1 MNGPNAARQSAA
13 QYRSSQSGCSSP
25 RLQIFLFLGILAIS
39 ALETVAADPESRRV
53 RVAVLCANDADEANL
68 LARLSDRDDVVLLE
82 RRQLERILG
91 ERSLSAPLKGPAV
104 GRLLG
109 AEYFLSLTPPD
120 HLEAVGAQS
129 GRIVYAGISLD
140 DAIRKMRDSHLPDQ
154 TRIAVIEKGGG
165 QSHQAAAALREYLMS
180 SDAVVLD
187 RSLSN
192 HIAIEHGLGEN
203 GFAGNEAAPMLGADL
218 IVFVESENRSLRLS
232 VLSPGYGG
240 VQSSADFPLPA
251 GAEPPGKALQWL
263 NSNLG
268 LQKASGEDYFPEIQI
283 EALGPF
289 YDGIAKF
296 GRGEPAAALLSFQDA
311 YDLNDK
317 FTEALHWEARC
328 YDAMGFPRLAKAARR
343 FAERGTVGRGI
354 SAPMP
359 SGAGEGIC
367 FLGVDGTQTPE
378 SRLFELES
386 LNALVAVSPD
396 PVLLPKHLAA
406 WREEYDAL
414 SGVNRTE
421 GGGWSRAPR
430 FFVSRSIHGSTRENG
445 GVAWSLVDNLS
456 GKVLAKTNSP
466 HAPDPQSLEK
476 LFRDLLAG
484 GKPPD
489 DHPGAARWTDAPMSD
504 RENSSGLL
512 RLLRNVQENPGDDS
526 LWTARIKRTGDA
538 AMGVDGYLNFGLRDE
553 LIARLP
559 ESSPHRIWLEL
570 ARIDSFLPCN
580 PKGTLFSDE
589 NPDVIADLDGF
600 YKRHAGSLAGAV
612 AHYMY
617 EFEKLS
623 ERSNA
628 EIEKQ
633 WAVVSNELLSAPG
646 LESLENGPAL
656 PKMAKHIHDL
666 AAIAQGKSEG
676 FSGLPRSPYPYR
688 LKIRL
693 AGPGRPRVDFYDTY
707 WRTGSYELY
716 KIRREFW
723 PQEAAV
729 ALRMLGRGTE
739 AFRTAPEW
747 LDQYPDSFSLLDFG
761 ISSLFFCDQGWGL
774 PFQHPFDAKRERG
787 NYRKLLDFCLIKLP
801 EHLSRLTPECQFDY
815 FCGLGRK
822 LVTSMQRY
830 QFASEISDEEYKS
843 TQQKLAAL
851 IDATAARLG
860 KSTADDNR
868 GSYWRTMPRRFD
880 SASYPF
886 WETVPDEAR
895 DPENSLRAVD
905 AAVTNSFAASPVRD
919 PSWSRAMHSHG
930 LGDWT
935 SPAKRAALVAGREG
949 ELQRLFS
956 NGPLSRQESV
966 FLLDCAILLFDGGRA
981 PEAEQWFKRIATGF
995 GGGAGQADD
1004 PTEILLNANLHR
1016 AFCLRRMGR
1025 EREALDL
1032 TREVVRDSDG
1042 LSCRMISRVLP
1053 GGKVEYRDW
1062 HKNLRTFA
1070 LRLLRDA
1077 RMHELAKTKGNLR
1090 IVEVAAPDSPQKTVR
1105 FYFRIPT
1112 GKGLAPHKI
1121 LVVVPSDNHPAP
1133 ELCFGMNPW
1142 TIFCDTM
1149 GWVLCAPDYD
1159 LYMDSATVPY
1169 HYAQLWSGESL
1180 VNAVDK
1186 LSKTEPVETTKLLL
1200 HGYGGGAK
1208 FVATFARFAPER
1220 CLAVSIN
1227 GTGFQFARD
1236 FLPGLRPMAELRSVP
1251 VLITQGEEDDLREK
1265 GLSNLDAGIAS
1276 ATLAEEAGMPVIWR
1290 SWPGIGHRAN
1300 PEMENLARAFLA
1312 GAASGTPSGS
1322 PFIGDRRTWEI
1333 FPTGDPN
1340 ISNIPPPWRQTLS
1353 SRALALAWS
1362 KK

>member
-1 MNGPNAARQSAA
+1 MNGNQAAQQSAA
-13 QYRSSQSGCSSP
+13 QYRGSQSGCSSP
-25 RLQIFLFLGILAIS
+25 RLQMFLLVGLLAIS
-39 ALETVAADPESRRV
+39 ALITLAADPEPRQV
-53 RVAVLCANDADEANL
+53 RVAVLGTSDADEATL
-68 LARLSDRDDVVLLE
+68 ITRLSHRGDVILLE

-109 AEYFLSLTPPD
+109 AEFFLSLTPPD

-129 GRIVYAGISLD
+129 GQIVYVGTSLD
-140 DAIRKMRDSHLPDQ
+140 DAIRKMRESRLADQ
-154 TRIAVIEKGGG
+154 TRIAVIEKANVE
-165 QSHQAAAALREYLMS
+165 SRQAAAALREYLVS
-180 SDAVVLD
+180 SGAVVLD

-192 HIAIEHGLGEN
+192 HVAIEHGLGEN
-203 GFAGNEAAPMLGADL
+203 GFSGKEVAPMLGADL
-218 IVFVESENRSLRLS
+218 IVFVEKENHSLRLS
-232 VLSPGYGG
+232 VLTPNNGG
-240 VQSSADFPLPA
+240 VRSSAVFPLPA

-289 YDGIAKF
+289 YDGLAKF
-296 GRGEPAAALLSFQDA
+296 GRGESAAALLSFQDA

-317 FTEALHWEARC
+317 FTEALYWEASC
-328 YDAMGFPRLAKAARR
+328 YDAMGFPRLARAARR
-343 FAERGTVGRGI
+343 FSERGTVGRGI

-359 SGAGEGIC
+359 SGAGDGIC
-367 FLGVDGTQTPE
+367 FLGVDGLQTPE
-378 SRLFELES
+378 SRLVELES

-396 PVLLPKHLAA
+396 PVLLPRHLSA

-414 SGVNRTE
+414 AGVNRNE

-430 FFVSRSIHGSTRENG
+430 FFVRRSFHGSIGDNG
-445 GVAWSLVDNLS
+445 GIAWSLVDNLS
-456 GKVLAKTNSP
+456 GKVLARMNSP
-466 HAPDPQSLEK
+466 HTPDRQSLEK
-476 LFRDLLAG
+476 TFRDMLAG
-484 GKPPD
+484 EKSPD
-489 DHPGAARWTDAPMSD
+489 DHPGFARWTDAPMSE
-504 RENSSGLL
+504 REKHSGLL
-512 RLLRNVQENPGDDS
+512 ELLRKVQENPGDDS
-526 LWTARIKRTGDA
+526 LWTARIKRTGDD

-559 ESSPHRIWLEL
+559 ENSPHRIWLEL

-589 NPDVIADLDGF
+589 APDVLADLDGF
-600 YKRHAGSLAGAV
+600 AKRRVGTLAGAV
-612 AHYMY
+612 AHYMF

-623 ERSNA
+623 ERSNV
-628 EIEKQ
+628 EIEKE
-633 WAVVSNELLSAPG
+633 WAVISTELLSAPG

-666 AAIAQGKSEG
+666 AVIAQGKTEG
-676 FSGLPRSPYPYR
+676 YSGLPRSPYPYR

-716 KIRREFW
+716 KIRREYW

-729 ALRMLGRGTE
+729 ALRMLGRRTE

-747 LDQYPDSFSLLDFG
+747 LEQFPESFSLLDFA

-774 PFQHPFDAKRERG
+774 PFRHPFDAKQERE
-787 NYRKLLDFCLIKLP
+787 NHRKLLDFCLSKLP
-801 EHLSRLTPECQFDY
+801 EHLSRLTPECQFEY
-815 FCGLGRK
+815 FCGLARK

-830 QFASEISDEEYKS
+830 QFASEISDGEYKA

-860 KSTADDNR
+860 KSTTDDNR
-868 GSYWRTMPRRFD
+868 GRYWRTMPRRFD
-880 SASYPF
+880 PASHPF

-895 DPENSLRAVD
+895 DPEKSLRDVD
-905 AAVTNSFAASPVRD
+905 AAVTNSFASSPVRD
-919 PSWSRAMHSHG
+919 LSWSRAMHAHG

-935 SPAKRAALVAGREG
+935 SPGTRAALVAGRGG

-956 NGPLSRQESV
+956 NGPLTRQEAG
-966 FLLDCAILLFDGGRA
+966 FLLDCAIFLFDGGRA
-981 PEAEQWFKRIATGF
+981 PEAEQWFERITTGF
-995 GGGAGQADD
+995 GGDPGQSDD
-1004 PTEILLNANLHR
+1004 STEILLNANLYR

-1032 TREVVRDSDG
+1032 TRVVVRDSDG
-1042 LSCRMISRVLP
+1042 ISCRMISRVLP
-1053 GGKVEYRDW
+1053 GGKIEYRDW
-1062 HKNLRTFA
+1062 QKSLRTFA

-1077 RMHELAKTKGNLR
+1077 RMHELAKTKDNLR

-1105 FYFRIPT
+1105 FYFRIPA
-1112 GKGLAPHKI
+1112 GKGTSPHRI

-1133 ELCFGMNPW
+1133 ELCFGANPW

-1149 GWVLCAPDYD
+1149 GWVLCAPDFD
-1159 LYMDSATVPY
+1159 LYMDSASVPY
-1169 HYAQLWSGESL
+1169 HYAQLWSGDSL
-1180 VNAVDK
+1180 VKAVDK
-1186 LSKTEPVETTKLLL
+1186 LAKSESLETSRLLL

-1220 CLAVSIN
+1220 CQAVSIN

-1236 FLPGLRPMAELRSVP
+1236 FLPGLRPMAELRQIP
-1251 VLITQGEEDDLREK
+1251 LLITEGDEDDLREK

-1276 ATLAEEAGMPVIWR
+1276 ATLAADAGSPVIWR

-1312 GAASGTPSGS
+1312 DAASDKPSGNS
-1322 PFIGDRRTWEI
+1322 YIGDRRNWEI
-1333 FPTGDPN
+1333 FPAGDSK
-1340 ISNIPPPWRQTLS
+1340 ISDIPIPWRQALP